1 MDRIPILKIGE
12 CLIVSVQEEMHDRLA
27 RSLQEELSQRI
38 YQTSAKAVIIDIS
51 TVQIVDSFIGRMIA
65 NIAGISGIM
74 DARTVIIG
82 IQPAVA
88 ITLVEMGIMLNGVIT
103 ALNIEEGM
111 RLIANPPE
119 QIANPAEQYS

>member
-1 MDRIPILKIGE
+1 MDRIPILKMAD
-12 CLIVSVQEEMHDRLA
+12 CLIVSIQEEMHDRLA
-27 RSLQEELSQRI
+27 RTLQEELSERI
-38 YQTSAKAVIIDIS
+38 YKTSAKAVLIDIS

-88 ITLVEMGIMLNGVIT
+88 ITLVEMGIMLNGVMT
-103 ALNIEEGM
+103 ALTVEDGM
-111 RLIANPPE
+111 RLLATPPE
-119 QIANPAEQYS
+119 LSSEQYT

>member
-1 MDRIPILKIGE
+1 MDRIPILNIGD
-12 CLIVSVQEEMHDRLA
+12 CLIVSIQEEMHDRLA
-27 RSLQEELSQRI
+27 RTLQEELSERI
-38 YQTSAKAVIIDIS
+38 YNTSAKAVLIDIS

-88 ITLVEMGIMLNGVIT
+88 ITLVEMGIMLNGVMT
-103 ALNIEEGM
+103 ALTVEDGM
-111 RLIANPPE
+111 QLLANPPE
-119 QIANPAEQYS
+119 QSAEQYT

>member
-1 MDRIPILKIGE
+1 MDRIPILKMGE
-12 CLIVSVQEEMHDRLA
+12 CLIVSIQEEMHDRLA
-27 RSLQEELSQRI
+27 RALQDELADRI
-38 YQTSAKAVIIDIS
+38 YKTSAKAVLIDIS

-88 ITLVEMGIMLNGVIT
+88 ITLVEMGIMLPGVLT
-103 ALNIEEGM
+103 ALNIEDGM
-111 RLIANPPE
+111 RLLAIPPE
-119 QIANPAEQYS
+119 ISAEQ

>member
-1 MDRIPILKIGE
+1 MDRIPILKMGDS
-12 CLIVSVQEEMHDRLA
+12 LVVSIQEEMHDRLA
-27 RSLQEELSQRI
+27 RTLQDELSERI
-38 YQTSAKAVIIDIS
+38 YKTSAKAVLIDIS

-88 ITLVEMGIMLNGVIT
+88 ITLVEMGIMLHGVMT
-103 ALNIEEGM
+103 ALTVEDGM
-111 RLIANPPE
+111 QMLARPSGPDEAS
-119 QIANPAEQYS
+119 AEHYS

>member
-1 MDRIPILKIGE
+1 MDRIPILKMGD
-12 CLIVSVQEEMHDRLA
+12 CLIVSIQEEMHDRLA
-27 RSLQEELSQRI
+27 RTLQDELSESI
-38 YQTSAKAVIIDIS
+38 YRTSAKAVLIDIS

-88 ITLVEMGIMLNGVIT
+88 ITLVEMGIMLNGVMT
-103 ALNIEEGM
+103 ALTVEDGM
-111 RLIANPPE
+111 QMLAAPPE
-119 QIANPAEQYS
+119 VSAEQYT

>member
-1 MDRIPILKIGE
+1 MDRIPILKMGD
-12 CLIVSVQEEMHDRLA
+12 CLIVSIQEEMHDRLA
-27 RSLQEELSQRI
+27 RALQEELSERI
-38 YQTSAKAVIIDIS
+38 YTTAAKAVLIDIS

-88 ITLVEMGIMLNGVIT
+88 ITLVEMGIMLNGVMT
-103 ALNIEEGM
+103 ALTVEDGM
-111 RLIANPPE
+111 QMLAAPPE
-119 QIANPAEQYS
+119 VSAEQYT